1 MKDELD
7 CRIIKGFM
15 ARRPKICACLID
27 DGQFDKKGKGT
38 KNVQTERNQIPILQ
52 ILPKKIKQCIHG
64 KSIQDCTKYV

>member
-15 ARRPKICACLID
+15 ARRPKIYACLID

-52 ILPKKIKQCIHG
+52 ILPK
-64 KSIQDCTKYV
+64 